1 MGELID
7 KKELLE
13 ALKQKGFTPAIVIR
27 TIENMP
33 YQARLAGGN
42 EGNKGWTK

>member
-33 YQARLAGGN
+33 SRAGT
-42 EGNKGWTK
+42 EGERACLIPRNI

>member
-27 TIENMP
+27 TIETCRIKP
-33 YQARLAGGN
+33 G
-42 EGNKGWTK
+42 